1 MAKTT
6 DQPVADTA
14 MMQEQPADVQAL
26 MKQIEAMQAELR
38 AQLAQTKAP
47 KKHVAPKVSDAWEQM
62 RTITLVR
69 APMHEQNFVLV
80 GVNGKRYQVPRG
92 KQVEVPLPL
101 YERLVIMQEQEERA
115 YQLRRR
121 VEEDVREMSNQLM
134 RVK

>member
-1 MAKTT
+1 MAKNTT
-6 DQPVADTA
+6 DQPVATEA
-14 MMQEQPADVQAL
+14 TMTPEAL
-26 MKQIEAMQAELR
+26 MAQLQAMQAELR

-47 KKHVAPKVSDAWEQM
+47 RQHVAPKVSDAWEQKRSIM
-62 RTITLVR
+62 LAR

-92 KQVEVPLPL
+92 KMVEVPLPL

-121 VEEDVREMSNQLM
+121 VEDETEAAANRLK
-134 RVK
+134 RVQ